1 MRCRYKL
8 RMCQKLEKVERT
20 LLKLRKGLMEKEEQK
35 GKI

>member
-8 RMCQKLEKVERT
+8 RMCQKLEKIERT
-20 LLKLRKGLMEKEEQK
+20 LLLRKGLMEKEEQK